1 MGHEQKSSHLYTSAC
16 GLELNSLVLRIFSFL
31 WLLCGQQSSHWL
43 AVSTPTPLAPESERS
58 LPYWDGEPVYVV
70 KRAGM
75 RIPGCADTSLLNSR
89 LCRYEPF
96 KASLTLHCAEHA
108 PTCTYPL
115 DKNTK
120 ISTWQEYKNIHL
132 TRIQNCEYDKNTK
145 TRPPKFGTH
154 IPG

>member
-16 GLELNSLVLRIFSFL
+16 GLELHSLVLRIFSFL
-31 WLLCGQQSSHWL
+31 QLLCGQQSSHWL
-43 AVSTPTPLAPESERS
+43 AVGSPDSLIPESERS
-58 LPYWDGEPVYVV
+58 LPKWDGEHVYVAR
-70 KRAGM
+70 RAGM
-75 RIPGCADTSLLNSR
+75 RIPGCADTSLLNFR
-89 LCRYEPF
+89 LCRNEPF

-108 PTCTYPL
+108 PTCTYSL

-120 ISTWQEYKNIHL
+120 ISTWQEYK
-132 TRIQNCEYDKNTK
+132 TASTTKNTK